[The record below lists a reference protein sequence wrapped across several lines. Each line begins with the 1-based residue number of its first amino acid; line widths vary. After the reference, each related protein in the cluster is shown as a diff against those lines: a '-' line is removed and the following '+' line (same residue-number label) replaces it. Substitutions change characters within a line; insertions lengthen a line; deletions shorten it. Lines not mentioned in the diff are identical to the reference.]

1 MKIELRPQ
9 SGARCKK
16 TRVFIWPDE
25 TILDNMRNRKA
36 RPFKQWRKDVLPKV
50 FSELGLAEGTRAR
63 WSQYAGCSCGCSPA
77 FILDINLMNRDIHVS
92 LGEEEDTYRA
102 EDSESKLSID

>member
-9 SGARCKK
+9 DGARYKK
-16 TRVFIWPDE
+16 TRVYVWRDDE
-25 TILDNMRNRKA
+25 TITENIINRRF
-36 RPFKQWRKDVLPKV
+36 RPHRQWRKDVLPKV

-92 LGEEEDTYRA
+92 LGGEQA
-102 EDSESKLSID
+102 